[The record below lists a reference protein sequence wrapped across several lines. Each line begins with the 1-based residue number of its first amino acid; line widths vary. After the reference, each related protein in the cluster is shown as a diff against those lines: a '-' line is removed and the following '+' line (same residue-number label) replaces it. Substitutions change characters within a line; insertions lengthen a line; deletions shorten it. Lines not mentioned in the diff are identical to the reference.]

1 MWNNW
6 VEKAK
11 IMAADIDQ
19 QLNEAVGA
27 EADRSNNKNNKV
39 STLNN
44 NTSSTTTNTSLPLSL
59 SSSASAFG
67 GLLLPSVTAAAV
79 ATTST
84 TSTQAVSDTSVIP
97 DEQHVTGGGNDD
109 DDVWNDDFDFGDEEN
124 DNNNEDK
131 QKVAAEPITEIKM
144 EADIVAEPEPATGSS
159 TTKSIISTNEQAEIP
174 AKQVSVNQTDILES
188 EPKNDVVTAELSDTD
203 PWNEKEDP
211 TKIDAS
217 QASQQ
222 KEAEAMVGDDL
233 KIDVAQ
239 AESQT
244 DKPVDIA
251 SSTAAPVA
259 EEKSKQDTQDTEQ
272 FSSQQETTTNDPSSS
287 SLQETPAEAGWDD
300 FDPIDVST
308 NREDDD
314 DESPPPI
321 VETMAPTGS
330 NTPPHPETV
339 PESHSQET
347 EVLSSKASQTAVP
360 SFTGI
365 ATSETNKESNSNSS
379 SGGLFSSLAHRAEGG
394 VSSLLTAAAHLAKDD
409 DIDNDDVVN
418 NDLTEKQKDSSTSA
432 NTKKDQ
438 GPSNTLSG
446 FFSAAVNTVLTEA
459 PKNLVKTLEP
469 DNQEAEDD
477 EWEEHDDLDITEH
490 DGIEGPVKMIQ
501 EASLQSDNQAM
512 DEPEKLAPPNTMP
525 GEHSTDLVDSVADMQ
540 MGDVGKQSGESTSV
554 DSSNEAASSFVQV
567 SPVSISPLHETSTAV
582 EEEEKP
588 VTRNVSEKAT
598 ISNIEDDPRYKQ
610 LQQALQQREDQLSN
624 KSVQLTQLQALM
636 ETQEQ
641 DYKKKLQETK
651 EEAKKR
657 IIRAKERCEA
667 AEAKLRLQSSSGSE
681 DAAKQEQLIAALRSE
696 GEALAM
702 KQAAMEQAVRAAK
715 TETRELREQLE
726 DEVAMKENALEKIK
740 SLEAELKATRD
751 SLAAARKG
759 ESQASKLEN
768 DLLAAR
774 SDAEQKSNTILSL
787 QQHIKELTAESKDLK
802 NEIAKIQKA
811 AAHEAQQEKTNMRRE
826 HNDLLSDLEAKLRTT
841 EREAGVREDALRHEV
856 AELRKRWQDAVRR
869 ADALSMDIQSSTAPL
884 LRQLESME
892 RQNRARASN
901 WAELEGRLR
910 SELEECVIQNESL
923 SKDRADF
930 KAKFTRYERL
940 AKERDEELAAA
951 RKTIE
956 EQTIKITTLES
967 QLAKLT
973 EEAEKRQEEY
983 EKVERLASEGVA
995 KVRSEMSQTVVESE
1009 ERYRGQ
1015 IDKLEKELKM
1025 EREKRTQLE
1034 SQVDQLLENAG
1045 MIVAGP
1051 QAPENFRRESKPKK
1065 LRQAEGQA
1073 EILAGALG
1081 LDSSDDESVDEFD
1094 DFDDDE
1100 PVDADGPTKKGGV
1113 NSYAAL
1119 EQLTSKLKTAQVE
1132 LSSLRQ
1138 SLRESELTRESLVQ
1152 ELGETRH
1159 AKEKLPLFEAK
1170 VRELTEENREKE
1182 LEIMGLRDDISEV
1195 KEMYRAQLNLL
1206 VEEKIANEQHQLST
1220 TGINIKSLVE
1230 DSDIEPTEN
1239 PADG

>member
-27 EADRSNNKNNKV
+27 EADRSKNNNNNKNNKV

-44 NTSSTTTNTSLPLSL
+44 NTSSTTTTNTTLPLSL

-67 GLLLPSVTAAAV
+67 GLLLPSVTAAA
-79 ATTST
+79 ATAASK
-84 TSTQAVSDTSVIP
+84 AASDTSVVP
-97 DEQHVTGGGNDD
+97 DEQYVTGGGGNDD

-131 QKVAAEPITEIKM
+131 KKVAAEPIKETNMI
-144 EADIVAEPEPATGSS
+144 ADIAAKPEPTTGSS
-159 TTKSIISTNEQAEIP
+159 TTTKSSISSTNMKTANEQAEIP
-174 AKQVSVNQTDILES
+174 AKQVSVNQTDIS
-188 EPKNDVVTAELSDTD
+188 KPEPKNDVVTAELSDTD

-217 QASQQ
+217 QQ
-222 KEAEAMVGDDL
+222 KEVEAMVGDDL
-233 KIDVAQ
+233 KNNVAQ
-239 AESQT
+239 EESQT
-244 DKPVDIA
+244 NKPVDMA

-259 EEKSKQDTQDTEQ
+259 EEKSKLDTQDTEH
-272 FSSQQETTTNDPSSS
+272 FPSQQDTTTNDPSCS

-314 DESPPPI
+314 DDESPPPI

-330 NTPPHPETV
+330 NTPPHPETI

-347 EVLSSKASQTAVP
+347 EVLSYKASQTVVP
-360 SFTGI
+360 SFSGI
-365 ATSETNKESNSNSS
+365 VTSETNKESNSNSS

-394 VSSLLTAAAHLAKDD
+394 VSSLLTAAAHLTRDD
-409 DIDNDDVVN
+409 DIDNDDVVTE
-418 NDLTEKQKDSSTSA
+418 DLTAD
-432 NTKKDQ
+432 TKKDQ

-469 DNQEAEDD
+469 DNQETEDD

-512 DEPEKLAPPNTMP
+512 DEPEELAPPNTMP

-567 SPVSISPLHETSTAV
+567 SPISISPLHETSTAV

-588 VTRNVSEKAT
+588 VKRNVSEKAT

-610 LQQALQQREDQLSN
+610 LQLALQQREDQLSN
-624 KSVQLTQLQALM
+624 KSMQLTQLQALM

-726 DEVAMKENALEKIK
+726 DEVTRKENALEKIK
-740 SLEAELKATRD
+740 SLEAELKATKD

-787 QQHIKELTAESKDLK
+787 QQYIKELTAESKDLK
-802 NEIAKIQKA
+802 DEIAKIQKA

-923 SKDRADF
+923 TKDRADF

-956 EQTIKITTLES
+956 EQTTKITTLES

-973 EEAEKRQEEY
+973 KEAEKRQEEY

-1138 SLRESELTRESLVQ
+1138 SLRESELTRESLGQ

-1182 LEIMGLRDDISEV
+1182 LEIMGLREDISEV

-1220 TGINIKSLVE
+1220 NGINIKSLVE